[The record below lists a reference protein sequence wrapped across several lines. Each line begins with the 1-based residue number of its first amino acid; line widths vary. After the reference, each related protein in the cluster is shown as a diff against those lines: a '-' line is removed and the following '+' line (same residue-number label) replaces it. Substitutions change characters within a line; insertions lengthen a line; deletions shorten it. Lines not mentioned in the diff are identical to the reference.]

1 MTSISRKKREAGKS
15 NKRRLILDDK
25 IKILD
30 VVKKRKMS
38 YREIAEQ
45 FKIGKTQRSQCRQ
58 KMKQLSEQN
67 TRTFKETASNILK
80 EKTIKNTN
88 LSTQF
93 SANGLK
99 TAKLLGSM

>member
-1 MTSISRKKREAGKS
+1 MTSISRKKRQAGKS

-58 KMKQLSEQN
+58 KMKQL
-67 TRTFKETASNILK
+67 
-80 EKTIKNTN
+80 
-88 LSTQF
+88 
-93 SANGLK
+93 
-99 TAKLLGSM
+99 